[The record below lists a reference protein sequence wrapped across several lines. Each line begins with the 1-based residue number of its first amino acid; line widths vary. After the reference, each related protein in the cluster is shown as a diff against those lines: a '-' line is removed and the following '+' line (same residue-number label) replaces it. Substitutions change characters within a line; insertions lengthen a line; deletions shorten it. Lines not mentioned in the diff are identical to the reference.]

1 MFVILAG
8 IFCMISQVYNFP
20 SKYGVELTN
29 SGLNFSKVLNPG
41 PVANCTHTP
50 GISAGCGGT
59 NGSSVTGTK
68 SLQNKL
74 LIINKF
80 PGQGTLTIGPV
91 APNSRC
97 PVPYI
102 CKDKNNR
109 CCRPYTTNTG
119 VVTGCPSSCSG
130 RG

>member
-29 SGLNFSKVLNPG
+29 SGLNFSKLLNPG
-41 PVANCTHTP
+41 PVANYTCTP

-59 NGSSVTGTK
+59 NGSSVT
-68 SLQNKL
+68 
-74 LIINKF
+74 
-80 PGQGTLTIGPV
+80 GQGTLTIGPV

-109 CCRPYTTNTG
+109 CCRPYNTNAG

-130 RG
+130 RD